1 MQEAFI
7 PGKGL
12 MLLGLF
18 IGRFNGVDPVS
29 ASFESWTTYHYSYNN
44 PVNFN
49 DPMGDYA
56 VSEGWGSNYRVLK
69 SWEVADRIMI
79 ANGWGELTGN
89 DWTGDSGGGGDIRFG
104 NAKELFEYV
113 QKMGTNSVNTSFGG
127 LYADA
132 FGVYDMSLSDV
143 SNAWRYLGELGITPG
158 YSKNEKPIIRK
169 DGSRMFRNENEA
181 YNWMYKQSI
190 NNNYREV
197 LAIVLEN
204 SVLVLPDYKNTS
216 TESTPE
222 NYGYS
227 WKDGNIYDP
236 VTQTT
241 FITVATIHTHLK
253 PDKYYFN
260 APNGA
265 DQTYF
270 GSNTPNKPYLTMAK
284 DGYIYGNYGAKKNGV
299 LQSTQISFNRAAGV
313 ERITNSMVMK
323 SFALRGYLQWYM
335 KNVAKIK

>member
-132 FGVYDMSLSDV
+132 FGVYDMSYSEV
-143 SNAWRYLGELGITPG
+143 MSAWGSLKELGVTPG
-158 YSKNEKPIIRK
+158 RER
-169 DGSRMFRNENEA
+169 R
-181 YNWMYKQSI
+181 KQS
-190 NNNYREV
+190 R
-197 LAIVLEN
+197 N
-204 SVLVLPDYKNTS
+204 S
-216 TESTPE
+216 
-222 NYGYS
+222 
-227 WKDGNIYDP
+227 
-236 VTQTT
+236 
-241 FITVATIHTHLK
+241 
-253 PDKYYFN
+253 
-260 APNGA
+260 
-265 DQTYF
+265 
-270 GSNTPNKPYLTMAK
+270 
-284 DGYIYGNYGAKKNGV
+284 
-299 LQSTQISFNRAAGV
+299 
-313 ERITNSMVMK
+313 
-323 SFALRGYLQWYM
+323 SFALLFSF
-335 KNVAKIK
+335 NVDPGISGSFC